1 MRKYQSFYDRSSS
14 DSEGKWARFGIP
26 KLTGSFLDIG
36 CNEGFMCHKAKS
48 AGADIVVGI
57 DSSIPVIKLARKRC
71 GQNLQGAAYFRAM
84 DWKSLF
90 DKPACG
96 IFDTVLASSC
106 MHYCDASVVGEDG
119 KHPLIHAAS
128 ISTRPGGLFVLECG
142 IAPGDECEW
151 KRIKRPVGDTAWHPT
166 VAAVEAALNF
176 SFSSYDFIGK
186 SVNQKGDRV
195 DRFVYHAIR

>member
-1 MRKYQSFYDRSSS
+1 MRKYQSFYRNSSS

-36 CNEGFMCHKAKS
+36 CNEGFMCHKANA

-57 DSSIPVIKLARKRC
+57 DSSVSVIKKARKRC
-71 GQNLQGAAYFRAM
+71 SKSMQGAACFRAVG
-84 DWKSLF
+84 WESLF
-90 DKPACG
+90 NEPACG

-106 MHYCDASVVGEDG
+106 MHYCDASVVSEDG

-142 IAPGDECEW
+142 VVPGDGCVWE
-151 KRIKRPVGDTAWHPT
+151 KINRPVGDVIWHPT
-166 VAAVEAALNF
+166 AMAVEKALSF
-176 SFSSYDFIGK
+176 SFSSVHFVGK
-186 SVNQKGDRV
+186 SVKQKGDNV
-195 DRFVYHAIR
+195 NRFVYHAVR